1 MSEDHWSSFAEVHCG
16 IKGSGGSE
24 YGKKQQILDKEDI
37 SSLWKNMYN
46 KNNTYLI
53 NEWIV
58 LERHCLAKGLTW
70 WAYFLSKLC
79 KVVDLIHYFTKQNI
93 IRKTYIFM
101 PSVHTKKDFPNK
113 SCYAFKI
120 NTLITSIPLKNLY
133 YTDPYFY

>member
-37 SSLWKNMYN
+37 SSLWKNIYN

-58 LERHCLAKGLTW
+58 TVWQKVLHGELIFSANCVRW
-70 WAYFLSKLC
+70 WILFITL
-79 KVVDLIHYFTKQNI
+79 QN
-93 IRKTYIFM
+93 KT
-101 PSVHTKKDFPNK
+101 
-113 SCYAFKI
+113 
-120 NTLITSIPLKNLY
+120 
-133 YTDPYFY
+133 